1 MGGIDMAGK
10 RGPTPTKA
18 IIIKSASE
26 LFFENGF
33 SKTTATEL
41 CKKANISTGNL
52 TFYFPTKE
60 HILGDIVK
68 MMCDFQWEEMQKWA
82 DEGKSSLLAYCLE
95 LTTMVAVGEE
105 MPEMYDFFVAAYAH
119 AIPLDIIRANDVEK
133 IKQVFAEYTEG
144 WDDEKIIETEVL
156 ISGIEYATLSSTK
169 HSASVEHRIKGALDT
184 IMLLF
189 GVPEETRR
197 MKVAKVLGM
206 DYRSIGR
213 KVYLDFKRYVT
224 ETNEHRVEKMQNA
237 KCKMQ
242 N

>member
-1 MGGIDMAGK
+1 MAGK

-18 IIIKSASE
+18 IIIKAASE

-60 HILGDIVK
+60 HILADLVK
-68 MMCDFQWEEMQKWA
+68 MMCDFQWKEMEKAA

-105 MPEMYDFFVAAYAH
+105 IPEMQDFFIAAYAH
-119 AIPLDIIRANDVEK
+119 RLPLDIIRANDVEK

-144 WDDEKIIETEVL
+144 WDGEKLIEAEAL
-156 ISGIEYATLSSTK
+156 ISGIEYATLSNTE
-169 HSASVEHRIKGALDT
+169 HSASVEHRIEGALNT
-184 IMLLF
+184 VMMLF
-189 GVPEETRR
+189 GVPEETRK
-197 MKVAKVLGM
+197 MKVAKVLAM
-206 DYRSIGR
+206 DYREIG
-213 KVYLDFKRYVT
+213 KTVYADFKKYVA
-224 ETNEHRVEKMQNA
+224 ETNEHNLKEMQNA